1 MRILVTR
8 PEPDASQL
16 AGVLVAAGHE
26 AVLEPLMTIEYE
38 ADAALNLSG
47 VQGVLLTSA
56 NGTRALSKATDRRD
70 VALYCVGAA
79 SAQQAAD
86 DGFTNIANAQGDV
99 SDLATLVRHTC
110 DPNAGPLVHVAG
122 SVVAGDLAGQLAK
135 AGFETQRVVLYHA
148 ETAHWLSNA
157 TQQLMR
163 DASLD
168 VVMLFSPR
176 TAKTFVTLVGNA
188 HLEGACAA
196 LDLLCLSQ
204 AVADVLADLPCRSIR
219 VADRPISEAMMALL

>member
-16 AGVLVAAGHE
+16 AGILVAAGHE
-26 AVLEPLMTIEYE
+26 AVVEPLMHIEFE
-38 ADAALNLSG
+38 AKPALDLAG

-56 NGTRALSKATDRRD
+56 NGARALAQATEHRD
-70 VALYCVGAA
+70 IPLYCVGAA

-86 DGFTNIANAQGDV
+86 DGFTNITNAQGDV
-99 SDLATLVRHTC
+99 SDLAALVHHHC
-110 DPNAGPLVHVAG
+110 APAAGPLVHVAG
-122 SVVAGDLAGQLAK
+122 SVVAGDLAGQLATV
-135 AGFETQRVVLYHA
+135 GFETRREVLYRA
-148 ETAHWLSNA
+148 VTATMLSDA

-163 DASLD
+163 DGSLD
-168 VVMLFSPR
+168 AVMLFSPR
-176 TAKTFVTLVGNA
+176 TAKTFASLVGNA

-204 AVADVLADLPCRSIR
+204 AVADVLVALPCRSVR
-219 VADRPISEAMMALL
+219 VAERPVSEAIIALL